1 MKIMIKKIIKKLL
14 PSFIINFINN
24 CLNRIYIFLTW
35 DPSISYSYSQEGEDM
50 VLKRIF
56 DNQTNGFYIDVGAH
70 HPKRFSNTYN
80 FYLKGWKGINI
91 DAMPKSMD
99 LFNKI
104 RPRDINL
111 ELGVGQ
117 KEEELNYY
125 IFNEPALNSF
135 SKKLSETRDKAQDPY
150 FIKNI
155 IKVEVKRLNQ
165 ILDTHLIKNDIDFL
179 NIDVEGLDLDVLKSN
194 DWSKYRPKFVL
205 VEILNSSLHDIH
217 KDPIFQ
223 LMKEKNYI
231 IFSKQMN
238 TVFFKDNF
246 VKNLL

>member
-1 MKIMIKKIIKKLL
+1 MKIMIKKIIKILL
-14 PSFIINFINN
+14 PSFVINFINN
-24 CLNRIYIFLTW
+24 FLNRIYFFLIW
-35 DPSISYSYSQEGEDM
+35 DPCINYSFSQEGEDM

-56 DNQTNGFYIDVGAH
+56 DKQTKGFYIDVGAH

-117 KEEELNYY
+117 KEEELYY
-125 IFNEPALNSF
+125 HIFNEPALNSF
-135 SKKLSETRDKAQDPY
+135 SKELSETRDKAQDSY
-150 FIKNI
+150 FIKDI
-155 IKVEVKRLNQ
+155 IKVEVKPLDK
-165 ILDTHLIKNDIDFL
+165 ILDIHLINDEIDFL
-179 NIDVEGLDLDVLKSN
+179 NVDVEGLDLEVLKSN

-205 VEILNSSLHDIH
+205 VEILKSSLHDIH

-223 LMKEKNYI
+223 LMKEKNYT
-231 IFSKQMN
+231 IFSKQVN
-238 TVFFKDNF
+238 TVFFKDSF
-246 VKNLL
+246 IKD